1 MHLKANTPTILVVL
15 ASLCLVMALTGCT
28 AQPSPGDLK
37 AAAANQKLAAD
48 PANPDL
54 LEAALA
60 VSVLEAHR
68 PKDAVEL
75 FRKNQEALQTR
86 PLARTYYATAL
97 CQMAGD
103 STVPVEQLTWV
114 RSGLTEFD
122 ALLRDF
128 PDNAQAYLYQT
139 ITYSNF
145 PDILGVNKL
154 VTDNI
159 TKINQALAAKTWQL
173 DPGEIRQLS
182 KSYINLAKIYHKAE
196 YLQAAKNQMARD
208 QLESDPELQTMLAST
223 AGDVK

>member
-1 MHLKANTPTILVVL
+1 MNLNKTKTVALTALI
-15 ASLCLVMALTGCT
+15 SLCLILALSGCS
-28 AQPSPGDLK
+28 AQPSAGDLK
-37 AAAANQKLAAD
+37 AAAAAQKLATD
-48 PANPDL
+48 PTNPDL
-54 LEAALA
+54 LEAALG
-60 VSVLEAHR
+60 VSVLESNR

-75 FRKNQEALQTR
+75 FRKNQTALQSR

-97 CQMAGD
+97 CQLAGAT
-103 STVPVEQLTWV
+103 TVPVEQMTWV
-114 RSGLTEFD
+114 RSGLAEFD

-128 PDNAQAYLYQT
+128 PDNPQAYLYQT

-159 TKINQALAAKTWQL
+159 AKINQALSAKTWQL

-182 KSYINLAKIYHKAE
+182 LSYINLAKIYHKAE
-196 YLQAAKNQMARD
+196 YLQAAKTQMALD
-208 QLESDPELQTMLAST
+208 HLEQDKDLQAKLASG